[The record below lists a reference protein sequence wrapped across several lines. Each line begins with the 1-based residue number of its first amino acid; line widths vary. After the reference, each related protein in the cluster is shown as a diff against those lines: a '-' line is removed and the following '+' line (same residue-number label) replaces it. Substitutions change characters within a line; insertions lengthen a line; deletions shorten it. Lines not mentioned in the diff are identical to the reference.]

1 MDLHPS
7 AFGRVL
13 ALVALGLVALAT
25 LLRPDVA
32 EPRAGAQFAGA
43 AHRAVIVPP
52 VPIRRA
58 TLPTTALADEPAEV
72 VLKVKP
78 LATPASPTAALPPLA
93 PPPYPLLIPVVG
105 IEPGDLVDTF
115 GDPRDSTR
123 VHRAIDI
130 LAPTGTPVIAVADG
144 HIIRKHTSGLGGL
157 TVYQVGPDS
166 AWVFYYAHL
175 DRYAD
180 GLRAGQAVA
189 QGDTIGYVG
198 ETGNA
203 PIPHLHFAVWKA
215 RPGSQRLWGGRA
227 INPYTLLAR

>member
-1 MDLHPS
+1 MDHPPS
-7 AFGRVL
+7 SFGRVL
-13 ALVALGLVALAT
+13 ALIAFGLVALAYLART
-25 LLRPDVA
+25 NAA
-32 EPRAGAQFAGA
+32 EPRPGGQFAA
-43 AHRAVIVPP
+43 SVHRAAVVPS
-52 VPIRRA
+52 VPIRRVA
-58 TLPTTALADEPAEV
+58 APAVAAAPTEV
-72 VLKVKP
+72 VLNVKP
-78 LATPASPTAALPPLA
+78 LAPLRSTSGTLPPLV
-93 PPPYPLLIPVVG
+93 PPPYAVRIPVVG
-105 IEPGDLVDTF
+105 IAPGDLVDTF

-123 VHRAIDI
+123 IHRAIDI
-130 LAPTGTPVIAVADG
+130 LAPTGTPVIAAVGG

-189 QGDTIGYVG
+189 QGDTLGYVG

-215 RPGSQRLWGGRA
+215 RSGSTRLWGGRA
-227 INPYTLLAR
+227 FNPYLLLTR